1 MVESE
6 VKKMTDYQFKA
17 IVIQIIKNVIQE
29 ARETNKSQEEIIK
42 EFFEEIKKA
51 VQQVDSTLTQGRNH
65 GAPSFLIL

>member
-51 VQQVDSTLTQGRNH
+51 V
-65 GAPSFLIL
+65 

>member
-1 MVESE
+1 MISGSSELQEGYKNMVESE

-51 VQQVDSTLTQGRNH
+51 V
-65 GAPSFLIL
+65 

>member
-6 VKKMTDYQFKA
+6 VEKMTDYQFKTLL
-17 IVIQIIKNVIQE
+17 IQIIKNVIQE

-51 VQQVDSTLTQGRNH
+51 V
-65 GAPSFLIL
+65 

>member
-6 VKKMTDYQFKA
+6 VKKMTDYQFKTLL
-17 IVIQIIKNVIQE
+17 IQIIKNVIQE

-51 VQQVDSTLTQGRNH
+51 V
-65 GAPSFLIL
+65 

>member
-6 VKKMTDYQFKA
+6 VKKMTDYQFKTLL
-17 IVIQIIKNVIQE
+17 IQIIKNVIQE

-51 VQQVDSTLTQGRNH
+51 VQQVDSTHNRGVTM
-65 GAPSFLIL
+65 APRPS

>member
-6 VKKMTDYQFKA
+6 VKKMTDYQFKTLL
-17 IVIQIIKNVIQE
+17 IQIIKNVIQE

-51 VQQVDSTLTQGRNH
+51 VQPSRQHRTT
-65 GAPSFLIL
+65 GA